1 MVTTTMP
8 ILIGGLGII
17 DIETQCKA
25 IKCAV
30 ISKFLNDLQ
39 QKVWAEI
46 MLWHLNR
53 FRNAKHGINLFK
65 TYISNTEEQ
74 NSSREIS

>member
-1 MVTTTMP
+1 MPVT
-8 ILIGGLGII
+8 IGGLGII

-30 ISKFLNDLQ
+30 IAKFLRGIQQ
-39 QKVWAEI
+39 QKIWTEI

-53 FRNAKHGINLFK
+53 FRNAKQGTDLFK
-65 TYISNTEEQ
+65 TYIPNT
-74 NSSREIS
+74 NRSR